1 MLPNIKYE
9 LRELENEF
17 SQGPS
22 TKASRYDYWKG
33 TIKTEIDRIKQTFI
47 QEVFSFED
55 ERHLERYIQYHQQAL
70 IQLMDRS
77 ALLLP
82 NAKEGDKYFYSSF
95 NNAFEE
101 LLEFIERHFTKYFD
115 QDARAPQGYVVRSRK
130 DAKANIRKLQ
140 KSLALKHAD
149 EKLIDLMLHALV
161 KIIDGRSAKSIT
173 YRKIMYSKEI
183 QKELFLLIERQL
195 AGAELNEEL
204 RQIIYYLNYNST
216 RVLTYHAH
224 YFTSLLDNA
233 EFRTEKIEKLSFELK
248 KVTQAQVKPGISYH
262 QDAPSLK
269 SQLIDY
275 LTVELEYQ
283 ERLQK
288 LSSNSS
294 DPPSTNFMDGFKL
307 KFDASVSQLAYL
319 MKVFLET
326 RLIAN
331 NNISQLM
338 AFIVRFVVTRKS
350 ENISIGS
357 LRSKFYNTE
366 SGTKESVRNML
377 ATMIQYIDRS

>member
-9 LRELENEF
+9 LRDLEKEF

-22 TKASRYDYWKG
+22 PKESRKEHWVNL
-33 TIKTEIDRIKQTFI
+33 IKTEVERIKQTFI
-47 QEVFSFED
+47 QEVFNFED

-70 IQLMDRS
+70 IQLIDKS
-77 ALLLP
+77 ASLSDG
-82 NAKEGDKYFYSSF
+82 NNNNKSFYQAFYS
-95 NNAFEE
+95 AFEE
-101 LLEFIERHFTKYFD
+101 LLTFIERHFTKYFD
-115 QDARAPQGYVVRSRK
+115 QDAVAPQGYLSRSRK
-130 DAKANIRKLQ
+130 DARNNIKKLQ
-140 KSLALKHAD
+140 KALAAKQAD
-149 EKLIDLMLHALV
+149 ERLTDLILRVLV
-161 KIIDGRSAKSIT
+161 KIIEGRSSTGIS

-183 QKELFLLIERQL
+183 QKELFLLMDKPIDGS
-195 AGAELNEEL
+195 ALNEEI

-224 YFTSLLDNA
+224 YFTALLDNS

-248 KVTQAQVKPGISYH
+248 KITQAQVKPGISYH

-288 LSSNSS
+288 LSSHSS

-319 MKVFLET
+319 LKVFLET
-326 RLIAN
+326 KLIVN
-331 NNISQLM
+331 SNISQVM
-338 AFIVRFVVTRKS
+338 TFIVRFVVTRKS

-366 SGTKESVRNML
+366 HGTKESVRDML